1 MYKKEI
7 YIGGFIALGF
17 FIAYNYKQRITTPKV
32 YVRKILGNYNA
43 RTIPPFGI
51 YVSAE
56 QKDNKKI
63 LEHEMEHWK
72 QYQRDGLLAF
82 MFKYAKENIF
92 NGYDGNKYEIEA
104 RRNTGE
110 SIYCQKNYTECVRN
124 GLAKTIYNKNFRK

>member
-1 MYKKEI
+1 VYKKEI

-17 FIAYNYKQRITTPKV
+17 FIAYNYKQKKKTPKV

-72 QYQRDGLLAF
+72 QYQRDGLLGF

-104 RRNTGE
+104 RKNTGE

>member
-17 FIAYNYKQRITTPKV
+17 FIAYNYKQKKKTPKV

-72 QYQRDGLLAF
+72 QYQRDGLLGF

-104 RRNTGE
+104 RKNTGE